1 MESKNVFE
9 TSVNKVTNRIKTS
22 MMMADI
28 TKTGGLV
35 LLKNRTGSI
44 FILDSIKFMKK
55 IRYTKEGN
63 IKIYTKNKIFFE
75 KNRILIFF

>member
-22 MMMADI
+22 MMIADI

-44 FILDSIKFMKK
+44 FILDSIKLMKK

-63 IKIYTKNKIFFE
+63 KKIYTKNKIFLE
-75 KNRILIFF
+75 KNRMLIFF

>member
-9 TSVNKVTNRIKTS
+9 TSVNKVTNKIKTS
-22 MMMADI
+22 MMIADI

-63 IKIYTKNKIFFE
+63 KKIYTKNKIFLE
-75 KNRILIFF
+75 KNRMLIFS

>member
-22 MMMADI
+22 MMIADI

-63 IKIYTKNKIFFE
+63 KKIYTKNKIFLE
-75 KNRILIFF
+75 KNRMIIFF

>member
-1 MESKNVFE
+1 M
-9 TSVNKVTNRIKTS
+9 I
-22 MMMADI
+22 ADI

-63 IKIYTKNKIFFE
+63 KKIYTKNKIFLEKKNAYIFPNCSTLVFE
-75 KNRILIFF
+75 IKAGLLKFFNEAR